1 MSFLGTRDRKAK
13 VTKGKRKLLEAV
25 ALFVDWDD
33 GFTGIY
39 NCPNLT
45 NCTLYTCT
53 V

>member
-13 VTKGKRKLLEAV
+13 VTKGKRKLLGAV
-25 ALFVDWDD
+25 ALFVDWDH

-45 NCTLYTCT
+45 NWALYTCT